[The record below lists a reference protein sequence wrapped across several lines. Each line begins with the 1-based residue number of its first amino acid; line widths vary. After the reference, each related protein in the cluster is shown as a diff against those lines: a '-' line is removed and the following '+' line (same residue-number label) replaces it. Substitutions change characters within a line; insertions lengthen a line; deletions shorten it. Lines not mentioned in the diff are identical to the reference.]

1 MQRLTFSG
9 LGLAIAIAASLGTA
23 SIVSAQEPAVPTSV
37 IIAGS
42 NNFAQYCVVC
52 HGKDATG
59 TGQLAASLTKKPAN
73 LTELTKR
80 NAGAYPRD
88 MVLQVIDGR
97 KPVNGHGGGDMPEW
111 GAAFTAS
118 TPNDAEAVKRRVES
132 LVEYLATL
140 QVK

>member
-9 LGLAIAIAASLGTA
+9 LGLAIAIAASLSTA
-23 SIVSAQEPAVPTSV
+23 SIVSAQEPVAPTSV

-52 HGKDATG
+52 HGKDAKG
-59 TGQLAASLTKKPAN
+59 TGQLAASLTVKPAN

-80 NAGAYPRD
+80 NGGAYPRD
-88 MVLQVIDGR
+88 MVFQVIDGR
-97 KPVNGHGGGDMPEW
+97 KPVKGHGGGDMPEW
-111 GAAFTAS
+111 GKAFAAS
-118 TPNDAEAVKRRVES
+118 SPDDADAVKKRIES